1 MIRAIRALAAV
12 CKSQS
17 MALRLHNLKMATGLF
32 CGWAL
37 PASLSLRILL
47 EPLMRSLSRVVLLGA
62 LAAAACGKSSPTAPT
77 PTSTSTRVVS
87 LSGSLA
93 FGTVEIG
100 KTSDLTLTIS
110 NSGTGTLSVSG
121 IASPGGYA
129 VSWTGGTIAPGGSQ
143 HVTVRFEPTAAQS
156 YSGTLTVNGDH
167 TSGTNATSLS
177 GTGTT
182 PAPTLATITGT
193 AIEQGAGV
201 LSGSTIEIRD
211 GPDAKKTTTTDAI
224 GKFTLAGLQP
234 GSVTVR
240 AWKSGYSDTDQRITL
255 VAGGVHALDFSVP
268 KIATPTTPPPT
279 TPPTA
284 SAYDD
289 SILTLINDHR
299 RSIGKPALEK
309 NQVIWE
315 QANIHSQDM
324 ASKRVPFGHDGFD
337 ARIAVIR
344 AALGSGG
351 SAAENAAMGYTS
363 ADSVV
368 NGWLSSSGHR
378 ANIEGNSKR
387 TGVSAV
393 KSSDGVWYYTQVFY

>member
-1 MIRAIRALAAV
+1 V
-12 CKSQS
+12 
-17 MALRLHNLKMATGLF
+17 
-32 CGWAL
+32 
-37 PASLSLRILL
+37 
-47 EPLMRSLSRVVLLGA
+47 
-62 LAAAACGKSSPTAPT
+62 
-77 PTSTSTRVVS
+77 
-87 LSGSLA
+87 
-93 FGTVEIG
+93 
-100 KTSDLTLTIS
+100 TI
-110 NSGTGTLSVSG
+110 
-121 IASPGGYA
+121 
-129 VSWTGGTIAPGGSQ
+129 
-143 HVTVRFEPTAAQS
+143 
-156 YSGTLTVNGDH
+156 
-167 TSGTNATSLS
+167 
-177 GTGTT
+177 
-182 PAPTLATITGT
+182 
-193 AIEQGAGV
+193 
-201 LSGSTIEIRD
+201 
-211 GPDAKKTTTTDAI
+211 
-224 GKFTLAGLQP
+224 
-234 GSVTVR
+234 R

-268 KIATPTTPPPT
+268 KIATPTTPPPTTPPPTTPPPTTPPPT